1 MVTKYRKKWLIKSVR
16 PLVRYVDEDQAVINV
31 TFQIGGNDQA
41 DVDLLKVHMKLVGPH
56 KRIFTHQT
64 SAELDNGDGAIH
76 FSIGEPQR
84 WWPAGMGGQELYSFT
99 LTLLAGDKVVD
110 KMTSTLGMTSV
121 RTPKGDTQSTLLVN
135 GRQYEYQSVVS
146 ITPDDEKHIL
156 PVGGDSLLVIQ
167 DHFGPDVLFDA
178 ADRAG
183 ILLIQSV
190 PLSRNVA
197 GNSQVR
203 QQVDRLAAHPSLAG
217 WLVNDHCRTGD
228 RIADRLHTL
237 DPTRFIFRNLPQA
250 S

>member
-1 MVTKYRKKWLIKSVR
+1 MVTKYDKKWLIKSVR
-16 PLVRYVDEDQAVINV
+16 PLVRYVDEDQAVIDV
-31 TFQIGGNDQA
+31 AFQVGGNDQA
-41 DVDLLKVHMKLVGPH
+41 DMDLMEVHINLVGPR
-56 KRIFTHQT
+56 KRIFIHQT
-64 SAELDNGDGAIH
+64 SAELHNGDGEIH

-84 WWPAGMGGQELYSFT
+84 WWPSGMGEQELYKFT
-99 LTLLAGDKVVD
+99 LTLLADDKAVD

-121 RTPKGDTQSTLLVN
+121 RTPKGDPQSTLLVN
-135 GRQYEYQSVVS
+135 GRQYDYQSVVS

-156 PVGGDSLLVIQ
+156 PIGGDSLLVVQ
-167 DHFGPDVLFDA
+167 DHFGSDVLFDA

-183 ILLIQSV
+183 ILVIQSV

-197 GNSQVR
+197 GGSQVR

-228 RIADRLHTL
+228 QIVDRLHAL
-237 DPTRFIFRNLPQA
+237 DPTRFIFRDLPQA